1 VIEDMEG
8 VPAYQEESILK
19 VISNYFQ
26 NLFTSQDGERS
37 DTVKKAIKPYISSET
52 NLALIVMPLKKEI
65 RKVVFSIHADK
76 AQGPDCFSA
85 SFFQTNWETVGP
97 NIVLEIKSFFSSTN
111 LQRTINK
118 THIML
123 LPKIHSP
130 LKMVDYR
137 PIALCT
143 VF

>member
-1 VIEDMEG
+1 M
-8 VPAYQEESILK
+8 LTRHK
-19 VISNYFQ
+19 
-26 NLFTSQDGERS
+26 
-37 DTVKKAIKPYISSET
+37 
-52 NLALIVMPLKKEI
+52 
-65 RKVVFSIHADK
+65 
-76 AQGPDCFSA
+76 GPMVFSA
-85 SFFQTNWETVGP
+85 SFFQTNWETVCP